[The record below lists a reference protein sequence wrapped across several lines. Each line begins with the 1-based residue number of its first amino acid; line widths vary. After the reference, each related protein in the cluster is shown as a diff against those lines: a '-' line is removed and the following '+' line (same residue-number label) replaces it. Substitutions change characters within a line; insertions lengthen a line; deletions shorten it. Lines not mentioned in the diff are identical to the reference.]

1 MNLRR
6 ARVVLRP
13 RDAMAVLDLAAPF
26 CVRNWR
32 LFVPLA
38 GAVLVPAFA
47 VCLLAHHLLHWS
59 WPAVWLLAVGLG
71 GLAHAPFTIA
81 CGEALFH
88 DPRQVRLGS
97 VLGRALRRAPSLA
110 AVHVVS
116 RLMNL
121 MAVGVL
127 ILVPFTAGT
136 LLVVHEAVL
145 LEGAG
150 PFAAIARS
158 GRAVRGQGGAAF
170 GIAVALF
177 LLPVVGVLAGELSL
191 NTLVATGLQLGE
203 PFGTLWQ
210 RGGTPYALGGFFA
223 TVPLSAGARFLKYID
238 LRTRKE
244 GWDIQLRF
252 MAAAAGAEVSGIGG
266 GAVASSSGAR
276 NAEDAA

>member
-1 MNLRR
+1 
-6 ARVVLRP
+6 
-13 RDAMAVLDLAAPF
+13 MAVLDLAAPF
-26 CVRNWR
+26 CVMNWR

-38 GAVLVPAFA
+38 GAILMPALA

-71 GLAHAPFTIA
+71 GLAHAPFTVA
-81 CGEALFH
+81 CGEVLFQ
-88 DPRQVRLGS
+88 DPRQVRIGS
-97 VLGRALRRAPSLA
+97 VLWRTLRRMPALV
-110 AVHVVS
+110 AVHLVS
-116 RLMNL
+116 RIMNL
-121 MAVGVL
+121 VAVCVL
-127 ILVPFTAGT
+127 ILVPFTTGT

-150 PFAAIARS
+150 PFAAISRS
-158 GRAVRGQGGAAF
+158 GRAVRGQGAAAF

-177 LLPVVGVLAGELSL
+177 LLPAVGVLAGELSL

-223 TVPLSAGARFLKYID
+223 TVPLSAAARFLKYID

-252 MAAAAGAEVSGIGG
+252 MAAAAGAEVTGTSG
-266 GAVASSSGAR
+266 GASASGGRAGNAR
-276 NAEDAA
+276 DAA